1 MQSFALDLIWL
12 LFALDEM
19 LGTFGAFGNHG
30 NFIINRTLKC
40 FWSFF
45 CGNDLDNL
53 SIFVEENSIM
63 VIWSKILISQ
73 APSKFQPIGHDDVKA
88 LQVVLLKYFVLLSSH
103 QVENPISIWGIHFFT
118 NSTFKEQCVEMDF
131 SSLLLVFHPNCK
143 NWSSRPTCLLSYFQ
157 HNRPNPKGIV
167 QFQQKNLIYH
177 LFFYCWK
184 LRRAVPKRHLLGP
197 FCSSYRHQYSISLLE
212 VLTFLTLYR
221 QAGLLENFS
230 SFSTYP
236 SSISFCWI
244 MMIHLHILF
253 SLFIQQYL

>member
-1 MQSFALDLIWL
+1 METSLSTGRWN
-12 LFALDEM
+12 
-19 LGTFGAFGNHG
+19 AFGYG
-30 NFIINRTLKC
+30 S
-40 FWSFF
+40 SFF

-131 SSLLLVFHPNCK
+131 SSLLPIFHPNCK

-167 QFQQKNLIYH
+167 QFQQKKSYLSP
-177 LFFYCWK
+177 F
-184 LRRAVPKRHLLGP
+184 LLLLKTEKGSSKKTFIGP
-197 FCSSYRHQYSISLLE
+197 FL
-212 VLTFLTLYR
+212 
-221 QAGLLENFS
+221 
-230 SFSTYP
+230 
-236 SSISFCWI
+236 
-244 MMIHLHILF
+244 
-253 SLFIQQYL
+253 QQL